1 MMKGKRPLFA
11 GLAVVLVAVVVLV
24 LAVSGGSAKRAR
36 PQVAAGSAVS
46 VTQTPLGK
54 TLVDANGRTLYLFR
68 GDKPGVSTVSQA
80 GLAVWPAFTT
90 TGTPQAKDG
99 PSATQISTIA
109 GPGGTRQ
116 VTYNG
121 HPLYYYVGDHK
132 PGDTRGQGL
141 NQFGALWYV
150 LSPSG
155 NAVTSAPST
164 APPSSMRSNGAYSS
178 GY

>member
-1 MMKGKRPLFA
+1 MA
-11 GLAVVLVAVVVLV
+11 LV
-24 LAVSGGSAKRAR
+24 LAVSGGRANKAQ
-36 PQVAAGSAVS
+36 PPLAAGSAVS
-46 VTQTPLGK
+46 VTQMPLGK
-54 TLVDANGRTLYLFR
+54 TLVDANGRTLYLFE
-68 GDKPGVSTVSQA
+68 GDKPGVSTLSQA

-90 TGTPQAKDG
+90 TGTPQAKG
-99 PSATQISTIA
+99 GASAAQISTIV
-109 GPGGTRQ
+109 GPSGNRQ

-164 APPSSMRSNGAYSS
+164 PAPPSTQSNGGYPS

>member
-1 MMKGKRPLFA
+1 MKRTRPLSA
-11 GLAVVLVAVVVLV
+11 GLAVVLAAVIVLVVV
-24 LAVSGGSAKRAR
+24 VSGGSAKRAQ
-36 PQVAAGSAVS
+36 PPVAAGSAVS

-54 TLVDANGRTLYLFR
+54 TLVDANGRTLYLFQA
-68 GDKPGVSTVSQA
+68 DKPGVSTLSQA
-80 GLAVWPAFTT
+80 GLAVWPAFTS
-90 TGTPQAKDG
+90 TGTPQAKG
-99 PSATQISTIA
+99 GASANQISTTA
-109 GPGGTRQ
+109 GPGGNRQ

-121 HPLYYYVGDHK
+121 HPLYYYVGDQK

-155 NAVTSAPST
+155 NAVTSAPS
-164 APPSSMRSNGAYSS
+164 APASQSTQPSGGYSS

>member
-1 MMKGKRPLFA
+1 MKRNRPLSA
-11 GLAVVLVAVVVLV
+11 GLAVVIAGVVVLV
-24 LAVSGGSAKRAR
+24 LVVSGGSAKRAQPR
-36 PQVAAGSAVS
+36 VAAGSAIS

-54 TLVDANGRTLYLFR
+54 TIVDGNGRTLYLFQA
-68 GDKPGVSTVSQA
+68 DKRSVSTLSQA
-80 GLAVWPAFTT
+80 GLAVWPAFTST
-90 TGTPQAKDG
+90 ETPQAKAG
-99 PSATQISTIA
+99 ASATQISTIT
-109 GPGGTRQ
+109 GPGGSRQ

-121 HPLYYYVGDHK
+121 HPLYYYVGDQK

-155 NAVTSAPST
+155 NAVTRAPSAA
-164 APPSSMRSNGAYSS
+164 APQSTQPSGGYTS

>member
-1 MMKGKRPLFA
+1 MKRNRPLSA
-11 GLAVVLVAVVVLV
+11 GLAVVIAGVVVLV
-24 LAVSGGSAKRAR
+24 LVVSGGSAKRAQ
-36 PQVAAGSAVS
+36 PQVAAGSAIS

-54 TLVDANGRTLYLFR
+54 TVVDANGRTLYLFR
-68 GDKPGVSTVSQA
+68 GDRPGVSTVSQA

-116 VTYNG
+116 VTYHG

-164 APPSSMRSNGAYSS
+164 PAPSSTQSNGAYSS

>member
-1 MMKGKRPLFA
+1 MKRNRPLSA
-11 GLAVVLVAVVVLV
+11 GLAVVIAGIVVLV
-24 LAVSGGSAKRAR
+24 LVVSGGSAKKTQ
-36 PQVAAGSAVS
+36 PSVAAGSAIT

-54 TLVDANGRTLYLFR
+54 TIVDANGRTLYLFQA
-68 GDKPGVSTVSQA
+68 DKPGVSTLSQA
-80 GLAVWPAFTT
+80 GLAIWPAFTS
-90 TGTPQAKDG
+90 TGTPQAKNG
-99 PSATQISTIA
+99 ANSSQISTIT
-109 GPGGTRQ
+109 GPSGSRQ

-121 HPLYYYVGDHK
+121 HPLYYYVGDQK

-155 NAVTSAPST
+155 NAVTRAPST
-164 APPSSMRSNGAYSS
+164 AAPQSTQPSPGYTS